1 MAGGADMKMSGILPY
16 YGGNGVTVDVQVT
29 REVSP
34 EVIHLNAWCQ
44 LPDTGTRQEMRMALD
59 ALYKS
64 VKQAVGTDGR
74 LRRQGGYGI
83 NPYYD
88 PMGKATNLFQGNL
101 GLLLRITN
109 VSSAGRIAAAVED
122 AGCSSNW
129 DVRMKDMQTFENSV
143 LDELVSKLNERKQ
156 LFEKLLGKKLVTV
169 QSASLN
175 TYIDG
180 YSSYDPDTNTADA
193 VTSLNVVFDLGGRTS
208 LPLPA
213 TK

>member
-1 MAGGADMKMSGILPY
+1 MARHAIRVLAVAPGSVEAASAIQAIHERNGDWPALVGALKKKSDIL
-16 YGGNGVTVDVQVT
+16 
-29 REVSP
+29 
-34 EVIHLNAWCQ
+34 
-44 LPDTGTRQEMRMALD
+44 LD
-59 ALYKS
+59 
-64 VKQAVGTDGR
+64 
-74 LRRQGGYGI
+74 
-83 NPYYD
+83 
-88 PMGKATNLFQGNL
+88 
-101 GLLLRITN
+101 
-109 VSSAGRIAAAVED
+109 
-122 AGCSSNW
+122 
-129 DVRMKDMQTFENSV
+129 
-143 LDELVSKLNERKQ
+143 LNERKQ